1 MHLYKEVPLTK
12 LIEAENALLI
22 FAEYNKI
29 TVSQE
34 EREKYYPL
42 VKNRPVDLDELF

>member
-12 LIEAENALLI
+12 LIEADNPLLI

-29 TVSQE
+29 TVTPE
-34 EREKYYPL
+34 ERAKYYGL
-42 VKNRPVDLDELF
+42 VKNRPNDLD